1 MENHSKDAIHLPA
14 PTAWPMIFAFGLA
27 LLFAGLVTTF
37 YVSLVGVVLVLRA
50 AVGWWFEVLPE
61 EHHEVVALEHLVV
74 EEAAAKPAKSKVE
87 HLRAGEAGHRVRIP
101 AEIKPYSSGIK
112 GGLAGAVAMAAIAVV
127 FGLVT
132 QGSVWYPINLL
143 AAAALP
149 DLASASVEEL
159 RRFSAAGLGLGIVI
173 HGLTSIL
180 VGVLYAVM
188 LPMFPKGAW
197 LWAGIVS
204 PILWSGLIASTLEL
218 VNPALNARIDWRWF
232 VASQLA
238 FGMIGGYVI
247 ARTQS
252 IETMQSWTLAMRT
265 GLEVPGLLT
274 EKEPTEKESDE
285 GKHS

>member
-1 MENHSKDAIHLPA
+1 MEDHSKDVILLPA

-27 LLFAGLVTTF
+27 MLFAGLVTTF
-37 YVSLVGVVLVLRA
+37 FVSIVGGILVLRA
-50 AVGWWFEVLPE
+50 AVGWWFEVLPA
-61 EHHEVVALEHLVV
+61 EHHEAVALEHPAL
-74 EEAAAKPAKSKVE
+74 EEAAAERPVTCTVD
-87 HLRAGEAGHRVRIP
+87 HLRPGEDLHRVRIP
-101 AEIKPYSSGIK
+101 AEIKPYSSGVK
-112 GGLAGAVAMAAIAVV
+112 GGLVGAVAMAVVAIV

-132 QGSVWYPINLL
+132 QGSIWYPINLL

-149 DLASASVEEL
+149 DMAAASVEEL
-159 RRFSAAGLGLGIVI
+159 RRFSALGLGLGILI
-173 HGLTSIL
+173 HGLTSIM

-204 PILWSGLIASTLEL
+204 PLLWSGLIASTLEL

-247 ARTQS
+247 ARSQS

-265 GLEVPGLLT
+265 GLEVPGLI
-274 EKEPTEKESDE
+274 TEKESDE
-285 GKHS
+285 GKRS

>member
-1 MENHSKDAIHLPA
+1 MENQSKEVIHLPA

-37 YVSLVGVVLVLRA
+37 YVSLVGLVLVLRA
-50 AVGWWFEVLPE
+50 AVGWWFEVLPT
-61 EHHEVVALEHLVV
+61 EHCEFVTLEHPVL
-74 EEAAAKPAKSKVE
+74 EEAAAERPVSSKVE
-87 HLRAGEAGHRVRIP
+87 HLRPGENQHRVRIP
-101 AEIKPYSSGIK
+101 AEIKPYSSGVK
-112 GGLAGAVAMAAIAVV
+112 GGLVGAVAMAAVALV

-132 QGSVWYPINLL
+132 QGSIWYPINLL

-159 RRFSAAGLGLGIVI
+159 RHFSAAGLGLGILI
-173 HGLTSIL
+173 HLATSIM

-188 LPMFPKGAW
+188 LPMFPTGAW

-204 PILWSGLIASTLEL
+204 PLMWSGLIASTLEL

-265 GLEVPGLLT
+265 GLEVPGIMT
-274 EKEPTEKESDE
+274 EKDEDE
-285 GKHS
+285 GKR